1 LATVVPPTTTERDN
15 AVTAPPA
22 WLVGLLALSCGLTVA
37 NIYYAQPL
45 LVEIGRTFG
54 IGTAAA
60 GGLITATQLGYA
72 AGMLLLVPLGDRFE
86 NRRLVSTLLAITTAG
101 LVLAGL
107 SPVYPALVGAALVIG
122 STSVVAQILVPYAAD
137 LAPDES
143 RGRIVGR
150 VMSGLLAGILL
161 SRTLGSLL
169 AEATNWRVVY
179 LTSAGVTAA
188 LVLTL
193 RLALPA
199 RAPKTT
205 VGYGALLRS
214 TVDLM
219 RRHPAL
225 RRRTAYQAAMF
236 GTFSVFWTT
245 IAFVLSA
252 PPFDYSQLQIGLF
265 ALVGAG
271 GTLVAPLAGRWAD
284 NGIGR
289 PMTGIAFAVAAAAY
303 GAAALGRRH
312 IVVLAL
318 AAAVLDAA
326 VQTTHIIGQH
336 TIYRLDPSAR
346 ARVNSGYLA
355 VFFVGGAVGS
365 QLGSVLYHDAGWS
378 AVTAL
383 GAAMPLAAGVFY
395 LTEFRPRRRRSR
407 AGAAVPSTT

>member
-1 LATVVPPTTTERDN
+1 LATHVLPPVADRDN
-15 AVTAPPA
+15 AAPPS
-22 WLVGLLALSCGLTVA
+22 WLVVLLALSCGLTVA
-37 NIYYAQPL
+37 NLYYAQPL
-45 LVEIGRTFG
+45 LVEIGRTFD
-54 IGTAAA
+54 IGVGAA

-72 AGMLLLVPLGDRFE
+72 AGMLLLAPLGDRFE
-86 NRRLVSTLLAITTAG
+86 NRSLVTTLLLITTGG

-107 SPVYPALVGAALVIG
+107 SPVYPALLAAALVIG

-169 AEATNWRVVY
+169 AQATSWQVVY

-199 RAPKTT
+199 REPTTT
-205 VGYGALLRS
+205 VGYAALLRS

-219 RRHPAL
+219 RRHAPL

-252 PPFDYSQLQIGLF
+252 PPFNYNQLQIGLF

-271 GTLVAPLAGRWAD
+271 GTVVAPLAGRWAD
-284 NGIGR
+284 HGLGR
-289 PMTGIAFAVAAAAY
+289 RATGAAFVVAAAAY
-303 GAAALGRRH
+303 GAAALGRH
-312 IVVLAL
+312 HVVVLGA

-326 VQTTHIIGQH
+326 VQTTHIVGQH

-346 ARVNSGYLA
+346 ARLNSGYLA
-355 VFFVGGAVGS
+355 IFFLGGAVGS
-365 QLGSVLYHDAGWS
+365 QLGSIVYHAAGWP

-383 GAAMPLAAGVFY
+383 GAALPLAAGVFY
-395 LTEFRPRRRRSR
+395 LTEPRPRRLR
-407 AGAAVPSTT
+407 AGEPLSATG